1 LHKGDR
7 PPMDTVRWGFRAGHL
22 ADGLPGRTLFGAFVL
37 LGGCMS
43 SGPAQ
48 DKLRI
53 AAQPAPAD
61 LQLACVGAVAAALG
75 VNSISV
81 MPVSSYRIDAQSYQ
95 VDLEVLGARA
105 ICIADAAGKVLSV
118 RRA

>member
-1 LHKGDR
+1 MKNDSR
-7 PPMDTVRWGFRAGHL
+7 RGFRAGMSGGAGPL
-22 ADGLPGRTLFGAFVL
+22 RPILLGAFVL

-48 DKLRI
+48 DNVRHS
-53 AAQPAPAD
+53 AHPAPAD
-61 LQLACVGAVAAALG
+61 LQLACVNAVAAKLG

-81 MPVSSYRIDAQSYQ
+81 MPVSSWRIDAQSYQ

-105 ICIADAAGKVLSV
+105 ICIAD
-118 RRA
+118 

>member
-1 LHKGDR
+1 MLNNAH
-7 PPMDTVRWGFRAGHL
+7 WGFRAGNQ
-22 ADGLPGRTLFGAFVL
+22 ADGPVPRGLTLLGAFVF

-48 DKLRI
+48 DKLRM

-61 LQLACVGAVAAALG
+61 LQLACVEAVASSLG

-81 MPVSSYRIDAQSYQ
+81 MPVSSWRLDAQRYQ

-105 ICIADAAGKVLSV
+105 ICIADAAGNVLSV
-118 RRA
+118 RRG

>member
-1 LHKGDR
+1 
-7 PPMDTVRWGFRAGHL
+7 
-22 ADGLPGRTLFGAFVL
+22 
-37 LGGCMS
+37 MS

-48 DKLRI
+48 DNVRHS
-53 AAQPAPAD
+53 AQPAPAD
-61 LQLACVGAVAAALG
+61 LQLACVNAVAAKLG

-81 MPVSSYRIDAQSYQ
+81 MPVSSWRIDAQSYQ

-105 ICIADAAGKVLSV
+105 ICIADAAGNVLSV